1 MEDKAQS
8 LTNKPTS
15 FYQAIRRTATGL
27 KVRRLGWENDDVYAG
42 MIDEK
47 LMIYN
52 AEDKLMHP
60 WTINLGDIGS
70 MDWVI
75 KK

>member
-1 MEDKAQS
+1 MEDKTQNPI
-8 LTNKPTS
+8 NKPTS

-27 KVRRLGWENDDVYAG
+27 KVRRLEWQDENVYAA

-47 LMIYN
+47 IMIYN
-52 AEDKLMHP
+52 SEDKKMHP